1 MLEAVIILSV
11 LVVLLSAG
19 LIISVRR
26 NLELDDKFDELGD
39 QVEQSL
45 DIIDDCYQRIAK
57 VAETPVATDDPLV
70 QQLVADIK
78 YTKAALLLV
87 ANKVVTFDRDDDEEG
102 E

>member
-1 MLEAVIILSV
+1 MLTAIIVLSCLVVMLSV
-11 LVVLLSAG
+11 G
-19 LIISVRR
+19 LFISVRR
-26 NLELDDKFDELGD
+26 NLELDDKFDELGE
-39 QVEQSL
+39 QVEESL

-78 YTKAALLLV
+78 HTKAALLLV
-87 ANKVVTFDRDDDEEG
+87 ANKVVTFDRGDEDEE